1 MNFLQFVT
9 LLYLHNAK
17 NTIRI
22 VTNMRNRINQL
33 FNSPEW
39 NALRSYYAQ
48 STLFNVLHIERKETI
63 HSAFIAWLL
72 NPLASHNLGARPIKA
87 LLRYY
92 ATKSKSTSVDHNKFC
107 NQLLTSAYQL
117 KVVAGPVC
125 EKTTGSLKNDS
136 DKDRMDIWA
145 ELHFTFDDQS
155 EITVPL
161 IIENKVYSV
170 EGDNQTQR
178 YANAMDERGSSFIG
192 LFLTPMGEEAQEP
205 RFQAISY
212 QDLLDY
218 VIQPILSYLT
228 GTAQMWVEEYIRT
241 LSFTPCGNAALA
253 VSAKETELAQK
264 LYKLDKDLINA
275 IFATQ
280 FTKDDAIQI
289 IKKENYDQAI
299 GSCTEQDKQDL
310 FRDLWNNNEDILK
323 AVIYAYY
330 RPDAKL
336 FYQLLKN
343 TACNKGYTVFDANDT
358 VLYSGN
364 CNTKIAKAI
373 LDAYLAAHPH
383 SPLEDLRQAFPVA
396 INKTIDRYYDHLF
409 YELPTVYNEGGYEI
423 LARKDNPEAPAFW
436 SFYTKKE
443 QLLSVNNKQ
452 VMYPNNWNATSIAN
466 LIERAQKLNLK
477 IKEI

>member
-1 MNFLQFVT
+1 
-9 LLYLHNAK
+9 
-17 NTIRI
+17 
-22 VTNMRNRINQL
+22 MRNRINQL
-33 FNSPEW
+33 LNSPEW

-72 NPLASHNLGARPIKA
+72 NPLASHNLGTLPMEKLLCLYAAKA
-87 LLRYY
+87 E
-92 ATKSKSTSVDHNKFC
+92 SGSVLANKLY

-170 EGDNQTQR
+170 EGDNQTKR

-192 LFLTPMGEEAQEP
+192 LFLTPLGEKAQEP

-218 VIQPILSYLT
+218 VIQPMLSDLT

-280 FTKDDAIQI
+280 FTKEHAELI
-289 IKKENYDQAI
+289 IKEENYDQAI
-299 GSCTEQDKQDL
+299 GCCTEQEELDL
-310 FRDLWNNNEDILK
+310 LRDLWNNNEDILK

-343 TACNKGYTVFDANDT
+343 AACNKGYTVFDAHDT

-373 LDAYLAAHPH
+373 LDAYLAAHPTAT
-383 SPLEDLRQAFPVA
+383 LEDLRRAFPVD
-396 INKTIDRYYDHLF
+396 INDTVARYYDHLF
-409 YELPTVYNEGGYEI
+409 YELPTVYNEGGDEI
-423 LARKDNPEAPAFW
+423 LARNNNPEAPAYW

-452 VMYPNNWNATSIAN
+452 VMCPNNWNATSIAN
-466 LIERAQKLNLK
+466 LIETAKKLNIK
-477 IKEI
+477 IEEI

>member
-1 MNFLQFVT
+1 
-9 LLYLHNAK
+9 
-17 NTIRI
+17 
-22 VTNMRNRINQL
+22 MRNRINQL

-72 NPLASHNLGARPIKA
+72 NPLASHNLGTRPIEA

-92 ATKSKSTSVDHNKFC
+92 AAKSKSTSVDHNKFC

-161 IIENKVYSV
+161 IIENKVYST
-170 EGDNQTQR
+170 EGDNQTIR
-178 YANAMDERGSSFIG
+178 YGDAMDKRGSSFIG

-280 FTKDDAIQI
+280 FTKEHAELI
-289 IKKENYDQAI
+289 IKEENNDQAI

-343 TACNKGYTVFDANDT
+343 AACNKGYTVFDANDT

-373 LDAYLAAHPH
+373 LDAYLAAHPNAT
-383 SPLEDLRQAFPVA
+383 LENLRQAFPVA
-396 INKTIDRYYDHLF
+396 INKTIASYYDHLF
-409 YELPTVYNEGGYEI
+409 YELPTVYNEGGYKI
-423 LARKDNPEAPAFW
+423 LARNDNSEAPADW

-443 QLLSVNNKQ
+443 QLLSVDSKQ

-466 LIERAQKLNLK
+466 LIETAQKLNIK
-477 IKEI
+477 IEEV

>member
-1 MNFLQFVT
+1 
-9 LLYLHNAK
+9 
-17 NTIRI
+17 
-22 VTNMRNRINQL
+22 MRNRINQL

-72 NPLASHNLGARPIKA
+72 NPLASHNLGTRPIEA

-92 ATKSKSTSVDHNKFC
+92 AAKSKSTSVDHNKFC

-170 EGDNQTQR
+170 EGDNQTIR
-178 YANAMDERGSSFIG
+178 YAKAMKERGSSFIG
-192 LFLTPMGEEAQEP
+192 LFLTPMGEEAQEL

-218 VIQPILSYLT
+218 VIQPMLSDLT

-253 VSAKETELAQK
+253 VSTKETELAQK
-264 LYKLDKDLINA
+264 LYKLDKDLLNA

-280 FTKDDAIQI
+280 FTKDHAIKI
-289 IKKENYDQAI
+289 IEKENYDQAI
-299 GSCTEQDKQDL
+299 GCWTEQEELDL
-310 FRDLWNNNEDILK
+310 LRDLWNNNEDILK

-343 TACNKGYTVFDANDT
+343 AAYNKGYTVFDANNT
-358 VLYSGN
+358 VLYEGY
-364 CNTKIAKAI
+364 CKVKIAKAI
-373 LDAYLAAHPH
+373 LDAYLAAHPKATLT
-383 SPLEDLRQAFPVA
+383 LEDLRKDFSVA
-396 INKTIDRYYDHLF
+396 INDTVARYYDHLF
-409 YELPTVYNEGGYEI
+409 YELPTVYNESGEKI
-423 LARKDNPEAPAFW
+423 LPRKDNSEALASFE
-436 SFYTKKE
+436 FYTKEE
-443 QLLSVNNKQ
+443 QLLSVDGKK
-452 VMYPNNWNATSIAN
+452 VMYPKNWNAASIAN
-466 LIERAQKLNLK
+466 LIEKAQELNLK
-477 IKEI
+477 IEEI

>member
-1 MNFLQFVT
+1 
-9 LLYLHNAK
+9 
-17 NTIRI
+17 
-22 VTNMRNRINQL
+22 MRNRINQL
-33 FNSPEW
+33 LNSPEW

-72 NPLASHNLGARPIKA
+72 NPLASHNLGTLPMEKLLCLYAAKA
-87 LLRYY
+87 ESGSVLANKLYN
-92 ATKSKSTSVDHNKFC
+92 ST
-107 NQLLTSAYQL
+107 YQL

-161 IIENKVYSV
+161 IIENKVYSA
-170 EGDNQTQR
+170 EGDNQTIR
-178 YANAMDERGSSFIG
+178 YATAMDERGSSFIG
-192 LFLTPMGEEAQEP
+192 LFLTPMGEKAQEP

-218 VIQPILSYLT
+218 VIQPMLSDLT

-253 VSAKETELAQK
+253 VSTKETELAQK
-264 LYKLDKDLINA
+264 LYKLDKDLLNA

-280 FTKDDAIQI
+280 FTKEHAELI
-289 IKKENYDQAI
+289 IKEENYDQAI
-299 GSCTEQDKQDL
+299 GCCTEQEELDL
-310 FRDLWNNNEDILK
+310 LRDLWNNNEDILK

-343 TACNKGYTVFDANDT
+343 AACNKGYNVFDANNT
-358 VLYSGN
+358 VLYEGY
-364 CNTKIAKAI
+364 CKVKIAKAI
-373 LDAYLAAHPH
+373 LDAYLAAYPNAT
-383 SPLEDLRQAFPVA
+383 LANLRQEFPVA
-396 INKTIDRYYDHLF
+396 INETIARYYDHLF
-409 YELPTVYNEGGYEI
+409 YELPTVYNESGEKI
-423 LARKDNPEAPAFW
+423 LPRKDNPEALANFE
-436 SFYTKKE
+436 FYTKEE
-443 QLLSVNNKQ
+443 QLLSVDGKK
-452 VMYPNNWNATSIAN
+452 VMYPKNWNATSIAN
-466 LIERAQKLNLK
+466 LIETAQKLNLK

>member
-1 MNFLQFVT
+1 MG
-9 LLYLHNAK
+9 
-17 NTIRI
+17 
-22 VTNMRNRINQL
+22 
-33 FNSPEW
+33 
-39 NALRSYYAQ
+39 
-48 STLFNVLHIERKETI
+48 ER
-63 HSAFIAWLL
+63 
-72 NPLASHNLGARPIKA
+72 
-87 LLRYY
+87 
-92 ATKSKSTSVDHNKFC
+92 V
-107 NQLLTSAYQL
+107 
-117 KVVAGPVC
+117 
-125 EKTTGSLKNDS
+125 
-136 DKDRMDIWA
+136 
-145 ELHFTFDDQS
+145 
-155 EITVPL
+155 
-161 IIENKVYSV
+161 
-170 EGDNQTQR
+170 
-178 YANAMDERGSSFIG
+178 SSFIG
-192 LFLTPMGEEAQEP
+192 LFLTPMGEKAQEP

-218 VIQPILSYLT
+218 VIQPMLSDLT

-289 IKKENYDQAI
+289 IKKEDYNQAI

-343 TACNKGYTVFDANDT
+343 AACNKGYTVFDANDT

-364 CNTKIAKAI
+364 CNTRIAKAI
-373 LDAYLAAHPH
+373 LDAYLAAHPNAT
-383 SPLEDLRQAFPVA
+383 LENLRQAFPA
-396 INKTIDRYYDHLF
+396 DINTTIASYYDHLF
-409 YELPTVYNEGGYEI
+409 YELPTIYNEGGSVI
-423 LARKDNPEAPAFW
+423 LARNGNSEAPASW

-443 QLLSVNNKQ
+443 QLLSVKNKQ

-466 LIERAQKLNLK
+466 LIEKAQKLNIK
-477 IKEI
+477 IEEV

>member
-1 MNFLQFVT
+1 
-9 LLYLHNAK
+9 
-17 NTIRI
+17 
-22 VTNMRNRINQL
+22 MRNRINQL

-72 NPLASHNLGARPIKA
+72 NPLASHNLGTLPMEKLLWLYAAKA
-87 LLRYY
+87 ESGSVLANKLYN
-92 ATKSKSTSVDHNKFC
+92 ST
-107 NQLLTSAYQL
+107 YQL

-155 EITVPL
+155 EIIVPL
-161 IIENKVYSV
+161 IIENKVYST
-170 EGDNQTQR
+170 EGDNQTIR
-178 YANAMDERGSSFIG
+178 YARAMDERGFIG
-192 LFLTPMGEEAQEP
+192 LFLTPMGEKAQEP

-218 VIQPILSYLT
+218 VIQPMLSDLT

-330 RPDAKL
+330 RPDAES
-336 FYQLLKN
+336 FNQLLKN
-343 TACNKGYTVFDANDT
+343 AACNKGYTVFDANGT

-373 LDAYLAAHPH
+373 LDAYLAAHPTDT
-383 SPLEDLRQAFPVA
+383 LENLRQAFPA
-396 INKTIDRYYDHLF
+396 DINTTIASYYDHLF
-409 YELPTVYNEGGYEI
+409 YELPTVSSEPI
-423 LARKDNPEAPAFW
+423 LARNNNPEAPANW

-466 LIERAQKLNLK
+466 LIEKAQELNLK
-477 IKEI
+477 IEEI

>member
-1 MNFLQFVT
+1 M
-9 LLYLHNAK
+9 K
-17 NTIRI
+17 
-22 VTNMRNRINQL
+22 NRINQL

-72 NPLASHNLGARPIKA
+72 NPLASHNLGTRPIKA

-170 EGDNQTQR
+170 EGDNQTKR
-178 YANAMDERGSSFIG
+178 YADAMDERGPSFIG
-192 LFLTPMGEEAQEP
+192 LFLTPMGEKAQEP

-218 VIQPILSYLT
+218 VIQPMLSDLT

-280 FTKDDAIQI
+280 FTKEHAELI
-289 IKKENYDQAI
+289 IKEENYDQAI
-299 GSCTEQDKQDL
+299 GCCTEQEELDL
-310 FRDLWNNNEDILK
+310 LRDLWNNNEDILK

-343 TACNKGYTVFDANDT
+343 AACNKGYTVFDANDT

-373 LDAYLAAHPH
+373 LDAYLAAHPKAT
-383 SPLEDLRQAFPVA
+383 LDDLRKAFPVD
-396 INKTIDRYYDHLF
+396 INDTIYRYYDHLF
-409 YELPTVYNEGGYEI
+409 YELPTNKI
-423 LARKDNPEAPAFW
+423 LARNNNPKAPAEW

-452 VMYPNNWNATSIAN
+452 VMCPNNWNATSIAN
-466 LIERAQKLNLK
+466 LIEKAQKLNIK
-477 IKEI
+477 IEEI

>member
-1 MNFLQFVT
+1 
-9 LLYLHNAK
+9 
-17 NTIRI
+17 
-22 VTNMRNRINQL
+22 MRNRINQL
-33 FNSPEW
+33 LNSPEW

-72 NPLASHNLGARPIKA
+72 NPLASHNLGTLPMEKLLCLYAAKA
-87 LLRYY
+87 E
-92 ATKSKSTSVDHNKFC
+92 SGSVLANKLY
-107 NQLLTSAYQL
+107 NQLLTSAYKL

-155 EITVPL
+155 EIAVPL
-161 IIENKVYSV
+161 IIENKVYSA
-170 EGDNQTQR
+170 EGDNQTIR
-178 YANAMDERGSSFIG
+178 YATAMDERGSSFIG
-192 LFLTPMGEEAQEP
+192 LFLTPMGEKAQEP

-218 VIQPILSYLT
+218 VIQPMLSDLI

-280 FTKDDAIQI
+280 FTKEHAELI
-289 IKKENYDQAI
+289 IKEENYDQAI
-299 GSCTEQDKQDL
+299 DCCTEQEELDL
-310 FRDLWNNNEDILK
+310 LRDLWNNNEDILK

-343 TACNKGYTVFDANDT
+343 AACNKGYTVFDANDT

-373 LDAYLAAHPH
+373 LDAYLAAHPTAT
-383 SPLEDLRQAFPVA
+383 LEDLRRAFPVD
-396 INKTIDRYYDHLF
+396 INDTVARYYDHLF
-409 YELPTVYNEGGYEI
+409 YELPTVYNDGAII
-423 LARKDNPEAPAFW
+423 LARKNNPEAPADW

-452 VMYPNNWNATSIAN
+452 VIYPNNWNATSIAN
-466 LIERAQKLNLK
+466 LIEKAQKLNIK
-477 IKEI
+477 IEEI

>member
-1 MNFLQFVT
+1 
-9 LLYLHNAK
+9 
-17 NTIRI
+17 
-22 VTNMRNRINQL
+22 MRNRINQL

-72 NPLASHNLGARPIKA
+72 NPLASHNLGTRPIEA

-92 ATKSKSTSVDHNKFC
+92 AAKSKSTSVDHNKFC

-161 IIENKVYSV
+161 IIENKVYST
-170 EGDNQTQR
+170 EGDNQTIR
-178 YANAMDERGSSFIG
+178 YGDAMDKRGSSFIG

-280 FTKDDAIQI
+280 FTKEHAELI
-289 IKKENYDQAI
+289 IKEENYDQAI
-299 GSCTEQDKQDL
+299 GCCTEQEELDL
-310 FRDLWNNNEDILK
+310 LRDLWNNNEDILK

-343 TACNKGYTVFDANDT
+343 AACNKGYTVFDANDT
-358 VLYSGN
+358 DLYSGN

-373 LDAYLAAHPH
+373 LDAYLAAHPNAT
-383 SPLEDLRQAFPVA
+383 LENLRQAFPVA
-396 INKTIDRYYDHLF
+396 INKTIASYYDHLF
-409 YELPTVYNEGGYEI
+409 YELPTVYNEGGDEI
-423 LARKDNPEAPAFW
+423 LARKNNPKAPAFW

-443 QLLSVNNKQ
+443 QLLSVDNKQ

-466 LIERAQKLNLK
+466 LIETAQKLNIK
-477 IKEI
+477 IKEV

>member
-1 MNFLQFVT
+1 M
-9 LLYLHNAK
+9 K
-17 NTIRI
+17 
-22 VTNMRNRINQL
+22 NRINQL

-72 NPLASHNLGARPIKA
+72 NPLASHNLGTRPIEA

-92 ATKSKSTSVDHNKFC
+92 AAKSKSTSVDHNKFC

-161 IIENKVYSV
+161 IIENKVYSA
-170 EGDNQTQR
+170 EGDNQTIR
-178 YANAMDERGSSFIG
+178 YATAMDERGSSFIG
-192 LFLTPMGEEAQEP
+192 LFLTPMGEEAQEL

-218 VIQPILSYLT
+218 VIQPMLSDLT

-280 FTKDDAIQI
+280 FTEDDAIQI
-289 IKKENYDQAI
+289 IGKEDYNQAN

-343 TACNKGYTVFDANDT
+343 AACNKGYTVFDANDT

-364 CNTKIAKAI
+364 CNTRIAKAI
-373 LDAYLAAHPH
+373 LDAYLAAHPDAT
-383 SPLEDLRQAFPVA
+383 LEKLRQAFPVA
-396 INKTIDRYYDHLF
+396 INGTVARYYVHLF
-409 YELPTVYNEGGYEI
+409 YELPTVNNERGEKI
-423 LARKDNPEAPAFW
+423 LPRKDNSKAPANW

-466 LIERAQKLNLK
+466 LIETAQKLNIK
-477 IKEI
+477 IEEIQL

>member
-1 MNFLQFVT
+1 M
-9 LLYLHNAK
+9 K
-17 NTIRI
+17 
-22 VTNMRNRINQL
+22 NRINQL

-72 NPLASHNLGARPIKA
+72 NPLASHNLGTLPMEKLLCLYAAKA
-87 LLRYY
+87 E
-92 ATKSKSTSVDHNKFC
+92 SGSVLANKLY
-107 NQLLTSAYQL
+107 NQL

-170 EGDNQTQR
+170 EGDNQTKR
-178 YANAMDERGSSFIG
+178 YADAMGERVSSFIG
-192 LFLTPMGEEAQEP
+192 LFLTPMGEKAQEP

-218 VIQPILSYLT
+218 VIQPMLSDLT

-280 FTKDDAIQI
+280 FTQEHAELI
-289 IKKENYDQAI
+289 IKE
-299 GSCTEQDKQDL
+299 
-310 FRDLWNNNEDILK
+310 
-323 AVIYAYY
+323 
-330 RPDAKL
+330 
-336 FYQLLKN
+336 
-343 TACNKGYTVFDANDT
+343 
-358 VLYSGN
+358 
-364 CNTKIAKAI
+364 
-373 LDAYLAAHPH
+373 
-383 SPLEDLRQAFPVA
+383 
-396 INKTIDRYYDHLF
+396 
-409 YELPTVYNEGGYEI
+409 
-423 LARKDNPEAPAFW
+423 
-436 SFYTKKE
+436 
-443 QLLSVNNKQ
+443 
-452 VMYPNNWNATSIAN
+452 
-466 LIERAQKLNLK
+466 
-477 IKEI
+477 

>member
-1 MNFLQFVT
+1 
-9 LLYLHNAK
+9 
-17 NTIRI
+17 
-22 VTNMRNRINQL
+22 MRNRINQL
-33 FNSPEW
+33 LNSPEW

-72 NPLASHNLGARPIKA
+72 NPLASHNLGTRPMEKLLCLYAAKA
-87 LLRYY
+87 E
-92 ATKSKSTSVDHNKFC
+92 SGSVLANKLY
-107 NQLLTSAYQL
+107 NQL

-161 IIENKVYSV
+161 IIENKVYST
-170 EGDNQTQR
+170 EGDNQTKR
-178 YANAMDERGSSFIG
+178 YAQAMGERGFIG

-212 QDLLDY
+212 QDLLDN
-218 VIQPILSYLT
+218 VIQPMLSDLT

-241 LSFTPCGNAALA
+241 LSFTPCGNSALA

-330 RPDAKL
+330 RPDAES
-336 FYQLLKN
+336 FNQLLKN
-343 TACNKGYTVFDANDT
+343 AACNKGYTVFDANGI

-373 LDAYLAAHPH
+373 LDAYLAAYPTAT
-383 SPLEDLRQAFPVA
+383 LADLRQKFPVA
-396 INKTIDRYYDHLF
+396 INDTVDRYYDHLF
-409 YELPTVYNEGGYEI
+409 YELPTVDNAGGHVI
-423 LARKDNPEAPAFW
+423 LARKTNAEAPASW

-443 QLLSVNNKQ
+443 QLLSVDDKQ

-466 LIERAQKLNLK
+466 LIEKAQNLNIK

>member
-1 MNFLQFVT
+1 
-9 LLYLHNAK
+9 
-17 NTIRI
+17 
-22 VTNMRNRINQL
+22 MRNRINQL
-33 FNSPEW
+33 LNSPEW

-107 NQLLTSAYQL
+107 NQLLTSTYQL

-161 IIENKVYSV
+161 IIENKVYSA
-170 EGDNQTQR
+170 EGDNQTIR
-178 YANAMDERGSSFIG
+178 YATAMDERGSSFIG
-192 LFLTPMGEEAQEP
+192 IFLTPMGEKAQES

-218 VIQPILSYLT
+218 VIQPMLSDLT

-280 FTKDDAIQI
+280 FTKEHAELI
-289 IKKENYDQAI
+289 IKEENYDQAI
-299 GSCTEQDKQDL
+299 GCCTEKEELDL
-310 FRDLWNNNEDILK
+310 LRDLWNNNEDILK

-373 LDAYLAAHPH
+373 LDAYLAAHPTAT
-383 SPLEDLRQAFPVA
+383 LEILRKAFPVA
-396 INKTIDRYYDHLF
+396 INDTVARYYDHLF
-409 YELPTVYNEGGYEI
+409 YELPTVDNEGGYEI
-423 LARKDNPEAPAFW
+423 LARNNNPKAPAYW

-452 VMYPNNWNATSIAN
+452 VMCPNNWNATSIAN
-466 LIERAQKLNLK
+466 LIETAQKLNIK
-477 IKEI
+477 IEEV

>member
-1 MNFLQFVT
+1 
-9 LLYLHNAK
+9 
-17 NTIRI
+17 
-22 VTNMRNRINQL
+22 MRNRINQL

-72 NPLASHNLGARPIKA
+72 NPLASHNLGTRPIEA

-92 ATKSKSTSVDHNKFC
+92 AAKSKSTSVDHNKFC

-161 IIENKVYSV
+161 IIENKVYST
-170 EGDNQTQR
+170 EGDNQTKR
-178 YANAMDERGSSFIG
+178 YAQAMGERGFIG
-192 LFLTPMGEEAQEP
+192 LFLTPMGEKAQEP

-218 VIQPILSYLT
+218 VIQPMLSDLT

-330 RPDAKL
+330 RPDAES
-336 FYQLLKN
+336 FNQLLKN
-343 TACNKGYTVFDANDT
+343 AACNKGYAVFDANDT

-373 LDAYLAAHPH
+373 LDAYLAAHPNAT
-383 SPLEDLRQAFPVA
+383 LADLRQKFPVT
-396 INKTIDRYYDHLF
+396 INDTVDRYYHHLF
-409 YELPTVYNEGGYEI
+409 YELPTVYNAGGYV
-423 LARKDNPEAPAFW
+423 LARKTNAPAPASW

-452 VMYPNNWNATSIAN
+452 VMYPNNWNTTSIAN
-466 LIERAQKLNLK
+466 LIKKAQELNIK

>member
-1 MNFLQFVT
+1 
-9 LLYLHNAK
+9 
-17 NTIRI
+17 
-22 VTNMRNRINQL
+22 MRNRINQL

-72 NPLASHNLGARPIKA
+72 NPLASHNLGTLPMKKLLCLYAAKA
-87 LLRYY
+87 ESGSVLANKLYY
-92 ATKSKSTSVDHNKFC
+92 

-161 IIENKVYSV
+161 IIENKVYST
-170 EGDNQTQR
+170 EGDNQTIR
-178 YANAMDERGSSFIG
+178 YGDAMDKRGSSFIG

-280 FTKDDAIQI
+280 FTKEHAELI
-289 IKKENYDQAI
+289 IKEENYDQ
-299 GSCTEQDKQDL
+299 EELDL
-310 FRDLWNNNEDILK
+310 LRDLWNNNEDILK

-343 TACNKGYTVFDANDT
+343 AACNKGYTVFDANDT

-373 LDAYLAAHPH
+373 LDAYLAAHPTAT
-383 SPLEDLRQAFPVA
+383 LEDLRQEFSVA
-396 INKTIDRYYDHLF
+396 INETIYRYYDHLF

-423 LARKDNPEAPAFW
+423 LARKNNPEAPAFW

-466 LIERAQKLNLK
+466 LIEKAQKLNIK

>member
-1 MNFLQFVT
+1 M
-9 LLYLHNAK
+9 K
-17 NTIRI
+17 
-22 VTNMRNRINQL
+22 NRINQL

-72 NPLASHNLGARPIKA
+72 NPLASHNLGTRPIKA

-170 EGDNQTQR
+170 EGDNQTKR
-178 YANAMDERGSSFIG
+178 YADAMDERGPSFIG
-192 LFLTPMGEEAQEP
+192 LFLTPMGEKAQEP

-218 VIQPILSYLT
+218 VIQPMLSDLT
-228 GTAQMWVEEYIRT
+228 GTAQLWVEEYIRT

-280 FTKDDAIQI
+280 FTKEHAELI
-289 IKKENYDQAI
+289 IKEENYDQAI
-299 GSCTEQDKQDL
+299 GCCTEQEELDL
-310 FRDLWNNNEDILK
+310 LRDLWNNNEDILK

-343 TACNKGYTVFDANDT
+343 AACNKGYTVFDANDT

-373 LDAYLAAHPH
+373 LDAYLAAHPKAT
-383 SPLEDLRQAFPVA
+383 LDDLRKAFPVD
-396 INKTIDRYYDHLF
+396 INDTIYRYYDHLF
-409 YELPTVYNEGGYEI
+409 YELPTNKI
-423 LARKDNPEAPAFW
+423 LARNNNPKAPAEW

-452 VMYPNNWNATSIAN
+452 VMCPNNWNATSIAN
-466 LIERAQKLNLK
+466 LIEKAQKLNIK
-477 IKEI
+477 IEEI

>member
-1 MNFLQFVT
+1 
-9 LLYLHNAK
+9 
-17 NTIRI
+17 
-22 VTNMRNRINQL
+22 MRNRINQL

-72 NPLASHNLGARPIKA
+72 NPLASHNLGTRPMEKLLCLYAAKA
-87 LLRYY
+87 E
-92 ATKSKSTSVDHNKFC
+92 SGSVQANKWY
-107 NQLLTSAYQL
+107 NQFLTSAYQL

-161 IIENKVYSV
+161 IIENKVYSA
-170 EGDNQTQR
+170 EGDNQTKR
-178 YANAMDERGSSFIG
+178 YAQAMGERGFIG
-192 LFLTPMGEEAQEP
+192 LFLTPMGGKAQES

-212 QDLLDY
+212 QDLLDD
-218 VIQPILSYLT
+218 VIQPMLSDLT

-280 FTKDDAIQI
+280 FTKVHAIQI
-289 IKKENYDQAI
+289 IGKENYDQAI
-299 GSCTEQDKQDL
+299 GCCTEQEELDL
-310 FRDLWNNNEDILK
+310 LRDLWNNNEDILK

-330 RPDAKL
+330 RPNAES

-343 TACNKGYTVFDANDT
+343 AACNKGYTIFDANDT
-358 VLYSGN
+358 VLYEGY
-364 CNTKIAKAI
+364 CKVKIAEAI
-373 LDAYLAAHPH
+373 FDAYLGTHPTAT
-383 SPLEDLRQAFPVA
+383 LEDLRQAFPAA
-396 INKTIDRYYDHLF
+396 INETIARYYDHLF
-409 YELPTVYNEGGYEI
+409 YELPTIYNEGGDEI
-423 LARKDNPEAPAFW
+423 LARNNNPEAPAYW

-452 VMYPNNWNATSIAN
+452 VMYPKNWNATSIAN
-466 LIERAQKLNLK
+466 LIETAQKLNIK
-477 IKEI
+477 IEEI

>member
-1 MNFLQFVT
+1 
-9 LLYLHNAK
+9 
-17 NTIRI
+17 
-22 VTNMRNRINQL
+22 MRNRINQL
-33 FNSPEW
+33 LNSPEW

-72 NPLASHNLGARPIKA
+72 NPLASHNLGTLPMEKLLCLYAAKA
-87 LLRYY
+87 ESGSVLANKLYN
-92 ATKSKSTSVDHNKFC
+92 ST
-107 NQLLTSAYQL
+107 YQL

-170 EGDNQTQR
+170 EGDNQTKR

-192 LFLTPMGEEAQEP
+192 LFLTPMGEKAQES

-218 VIQPILSYLT
+218 VIQPMLSDLT

-264 LYKLDKDLINA
+264 LYKLDKDLLNA

-280 FTKDDAIQI
+280 FTKEHAELI
-289 IKKENYDQAI
+289 IKEENYDQAI
-299 GSCTEQDKQDL
+299 GCCTEQEELDL
-310 FRDLWNNNEDILK
+310 LRDLWNNNEDILK

-336 FYQLLKN
+336 FYQLFKN
-343 TACNKGYTVFDANDT
+343 AACNKGYTVFDANDT

-373 LDAYLAAHPH
+373 LDAYLAAHPTAT
-383 SPLEDLRQAFPVA
+383 LEDLRRAFPVA
-396 INKTIDRYYDHLF
+396 INETIYRYYDHLF
-409 YELPTVYNEGGYEI
+409 YELPTVYNEGGDAI
-423 LARKDNPEAPAFW
+423 LARKKNPEAPAYW

-443 QLLSVNNKQ
+443 QLLSVDNKQ

-466 LIERAQKLNLK
+466 LIEKAQKLNIK
-477 IKEI
+477 IEEV

>member
-1 MNFLQFVT
+1 M
-9 LLYLHNAK
+9 K
-17 NTIRI
+17 
-22 VTNMRNRINQL
+22 NRINQL

-72 NPLASHNLGARPIKA
+72 NPLASHNLGTRPIEA

-92 ATKSKSTSVDHNKFC
+92 AAKSKSTSVDHNKFC

-161 IIENKVYSV
+161 IIENKVYST
-170 EGDNQTQR
+170 EGDNQTKR
-178 YANAMDERGSSFIG
+178 YAQAMGERGFIG

-212 QDLLDY
+212 QDLLDN
-218 VIQPILSYLT
+218 VIQPMLSDLT

-241 LSFTPCGNAALA
+241 LSFTPCGNSALA

-330 RPDAKL
+330 RPDAES
-336 FYQLLKN
+336 FNQLLKN
-343 TACNKGYTVFDANDT
+343 AACNKGYTVFDANDT

-373 LDAYLAAHPH
+373 LDAYLAAYPTAT
-383 SPLEDLRQAFPVA
+383 LADLRQKFPVA
-396 INKTIDRYYDHLF
+396 INDTVDRYYDHLF
-409 YELPTVYNEGGYEI
+409 YELPTVYKAGDHVI
-423 LARKDNPEAPAFW
+423 LARKTNAEAPASW

-443 QLLSVNNKQ
+443 QLLSVEDKQ

-466 LIERAQKLNLK
+466 LIEKAQELNIK

>member
-1 MNFLQFVT
+1 
-9 LLYLHNAK
+9 
-17 NTIRI
+17 
-22 VTNMRNRINQL
+22 MRNRINQL

-72 NPLASHNLGARPIKA
+72 NPLASHNLGTLPMEKLLCLYAAKA
-87 LLRYY
+87 ESGSVLANKLYN
-92 ATKSKSTSVDHNKFC
+92 ST
-107 NQLLTSAYQL
+107 YQL

-161 IIENKVYSV
+161 IIENKVYSA
-170 EGDNQTQR
+170 EGDNQTIR
-178 YANAMDERGSSFIG
+178 YADAMDERGSSFIG
-192 LFLTPMGEEAQEP
+192 LFLTPMGEKAQES

-218 VIQPILSYLT
+218 VIQPMLSDLT

-280 FTKDDAIQI
+280 FTKEHAELI
-289 IKKENYDQAI
+289 IKEENYDQAI
-299 GSCTEQDKQDL
+299 GCCTEQEELDL
-310 FRDLWNNNEDILK
+310 LRDLWNNNEDILK

-343 TACNKGYTVFDANDT
+343 AACNKGYTVFDVNDT
-358 VLYSGN
+358 DLYSGN

-373 LDAYLAAHPH
+373 LDAYLAAHPKAT
-383 SPLEDLRQAFPVA
+383 LDDLRRAFPVD
-396 INKTIDRYYDHLF
+396 INDTVARYYDHLF
-409 YELPTVYNEGGYEI
+409 YELPTVYNDGAII
-423 LARKDNPEAPAFW
+423 LARKNNPEAPASW

-452 VMYPNNWNATSIAN
+452 VIYPNNWNATSIAN
-466 LIERAQKLNLK
+466 LIEKAQKLNIK
-477 IKEI
+477 IEEI

>member
-1 MNFLQFVT
+1 
-9 LLYLHNAK
+9 
-17 NTIRI
+17 
-22 VTNMRNRINQL
+22 MRNRINQL
-33 FNSPEW
+33 LNSPEW

-170 EGDNQTQR
+170 EGDNQTKR
-178 YANAMDERGSSFIG
+178 YAEAMGERGSSFIG
-192 LFLTPMGEEAQEP
+192 LFLTPMGEKAQES

-218 VIQPILSYLT
+218 VIQPMLSDLI

-280 FTKDDAIQI
+280 FTKEHAELI
-289 IKKENYDQAI
+289 IKEENYDQAI
-299 GSCTEQDKQDL
+299 DCCTEQEELDL
-310 FRDLWNNNEDILK
+310 LRDLWNNNEDILK

-343 TACNKGYTVFDANDT
+343 AACNKGYTVFDANDT

-373 LDAYLAAHPH
+373 LDAYLAAHPTAT
-383 SPLEDLRQAFPVA
+383 LEDLRRAFPVD
-396 INKTIDRYYDHLF
+396 INDTVARYYDHLF
-409 YELPTVYNEGGYEI
+409 YELPTIYNEGGSVI
-423 LARKDNPEAPAFW
+423 LARNGNSEAPASW

-466 LIERAQKLNLK
+466 LIETAKKLNIK
-477 IKEI
+477 IEEI